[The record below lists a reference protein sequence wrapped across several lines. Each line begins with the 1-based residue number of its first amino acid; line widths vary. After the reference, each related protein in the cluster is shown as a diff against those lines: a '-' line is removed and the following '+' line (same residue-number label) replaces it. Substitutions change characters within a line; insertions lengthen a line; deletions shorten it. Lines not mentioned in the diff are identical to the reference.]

1 MTVLSKSFL
10 TNSFYD
16 IDEEWAVQ
24 LDTHRPAHE
33 GARLL
38 VNLGC
43 FQQREEK
50 RFYGGIIKKYDHDE
64 RRWWI
69 IDSV

>member
-10 TNSFYD
+10 ANPLYD
-16 IDEEWAVQ
+16 IDKEWAVQ
-24 LDTHRPAHE
+24 LDTHRHAHE

-43 FQQREEK
+43 FQHKEE
-50 RFYGGIIKKYDHDE
+50 RFYGRIIKKYDHNE

>member
-43 FQQREEK
+43 FQQREE
-50 RFYGGIIKKYDHDE
+50 RLYGGIIKKYNHDE